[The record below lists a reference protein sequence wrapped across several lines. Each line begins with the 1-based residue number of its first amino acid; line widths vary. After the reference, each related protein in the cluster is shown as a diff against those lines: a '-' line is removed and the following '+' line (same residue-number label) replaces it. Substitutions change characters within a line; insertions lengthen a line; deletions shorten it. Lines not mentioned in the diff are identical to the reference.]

1 MSEKLRIY
9 DPIKNRFVK
18 VNAFGTAAKRLY
30 KIYIDDLNTPAENV
44 LPPGLKYNP
53 ETGYFTKTKEKK
65 EEDKVYKNVKKLTYS
80 GNFLTPASQSRIP
93 SIVKNFMKQF
103 KGQTIKVVSYFNG
116 EVKSQGIITISDNYS
131 SWWKTSG
138 FFNSYI
144 RIDSLT
150 NIFTAHMNHVSED
163 IFEYSENND
172 PIKERKNQ
180 GALIVDTLNKLDAEK
195 YKQSFLDGITHCFFT
210 PIKEWAIDKKE
221 SSETKS
227 TAKKYN
233 AMINKINKYEEQ
245 YKEGIPEDNIQE
257 IADRLQIKIE
267 VDIPSPLDR
276 KVNLLTIEPQK
287 KPLKTFKFLNTRIN
301 HVDVNNLTSLD
312 KYEEVSGSEI
322 ESIKKELNK
331 SKEFYLYRVNADGIS
346 QLNTI
351 DKSYKI
357 KNEYQEIVSDFE
369 NNNDI
374 KAFRINHYDN
384 KGLSKFCKYS
394 IRTNNTIDF
403 IKYIKTYGA
412 KNFNHIDMTKAYTKS
427 HKCFCYEGILGKIT
441 DFRKTNKIH
450 SIGLYQIYNIK
461 FNGNDMIEKL
471 GILHEDNIYPSPELK
486 YYQSLG
492 ITFNIKYG
500 AWGTGTDIDFGE
512 GEDNGTGMFKK
523 INGVR
528 VYCKWYGCLGKIDTN
543 NYWRFNNC
551 SEEYGKIM
559 DYYYNLDDDNDYTNI
574 YQGEGEFGV
583 IEYKKRAVYHYS
595 HIASFITSYQR
606 LSMIEQLSKFKDF
619 SQVGRVCVDGIY
631 FKGEVEVCELF
642 SYKEDKTFGNEPCK
656 YYCEDLSDTTGYG
669 DWEDRDSICECKGKD
684 RVHNL
689 LEYHKGAGGTG
700 KTHYNLTDKGL
711 VSIVFISPSWKLS
724 RRKNNDYGVDSKC
737 FYHVLTEDPD
747 VWRPIYYN
755 YSTIII
761 DEVSMLKDSE
771 KNIIIERFNK
781 HKIIF
786 CGDVGF
792 QLDPVYT
799 AEDITNNN
807 VGAFKPEYYEK
818 RLKEGDNLISI
829 QNTDNNYDSS
839 MYTIHKKIPTI
850 EHNTMHRC
858 RCNILKENLLMLRDL
873 IEKVGDKID
882 NKSLLNILKNVKI
895 LDKDN
900 IDYDIKDY
908 IITKTHLLKDCYTE
922 KYKDLEKYYIMSKSR
937 DYCNGDIV
945 IGEKPKIVKSE
956 IRHAFT
962 IHSLQGETAEHKLFI
977 DITGINSLRMLYTAI
992 SRAKYWNQI
1001 VFIQ

>member
-9 DPIKNRFVK
+9 DPIKNRFIK
-18 VNAFGTAAKRLY
+18 VNPFGTAAKRLY
-30 KIYIDDLNTPAENV
+30 KIYIDDLSTPAENV

-65 EEDKVYKNVKKLTYS
+65 EEDKAYKNIKKLTYS
-80 GNFLTPASQSRIP
+80 GNFLTTQSQNRIP

-103 KGQTIKVVSYFNG
+103 TGQTIKVVSYFNG
-116 EVKSQGIITISDNYS
+116 EVKSQGIITIPNNFS
-131 SWWKTSG
+131 SWWKSDG
-138 FFNSYI
+138 FFTSYLM
-144 RIDSLT
+144 IDSAT
-150 NIFTAHMNHVSED
+150 NIFTNFMNHVSED

-180 GALIVDTLNKLDAEK
+180 GALIVDTLNKIDAEK

-210 PIKEWAIDKKE
+210 PIKEWAINKKE
-221 SSETKS
+221 DSETKS

-384 KGLSKFCKYS
+384 KGLSKFCKNS

-492 ITFNIKYG
+492 ISFNIKYG

-512 GEDNGTGMFKK
+512 GEEDSTGMFKK

-559 DYYYNLDDDNDYTNI
+559 NYYYNLQEEDPDNYANI
-574 YQGEGEFGV
+574 FQGEGEFGV

-606 LSMIEQLSKFKDF
+606 LSMLEQLSKFKNF

-631 FKGEVEVCELF
+631 FKGEVELCELF
-642 SYKEDKTFGNEPCK
+642 SYKEQKTFGNDPCK
-656 YYCEDLSDTTGYG
+656 YYCEDLSETYGYG
-669 DWEDRDSICECKGKD
+669 DWEDSDSYGCKGKD
-684 RVHNL
+684 REHNL
-689 LEYHKGAGGTG
+689 IEYHKGAGGTG

-807 VGAFKPEYYEK
+807 VGAFKPEYK
-818 RLKEGDNLISI
+818 GN
-829 QNTDNNYDSS
+829 
-839 MYTIHKKIPTI
+839 KIPTI

-882 NKSLLNILKNVKI
+882 NKDLLNILKNVKI

-1001 VFIQ
+1001 VFIENKHKKVKKHKTTQLLSDSDYFDNNH